1 MCLSS
6 KARVYEIMIGI
17 THGLH
22 FARDSVHAQRQTQD
36 TTAFYSFLLKG
47 PGVENTHANTASK
60 HKTLP
65 YSYFLLTG
73 PGVAGTALLAA
84 LVNFDTTRVSARFS
98 DFSFSFSDFNFCS
111 CCKTLNYSKAKN
123 ISIFAIP
130 SLHVSFSKPAYFSE
144 RKTPM

>member
-1 MCLSS
+1 M
-6 KARVYEIMIGI
+6 GI
-17 THGLH
+17 TLDFTLPGTTYTNSDKHKTPLS
-22 FARDSVHAQRQTQD
+22 FILFCLRDRLWKKHTRKHS
-36 TTAFYSFLLKG
+36 L
-47 PGVENTHANTASK
+47 K

-130 SLHVSFSKPAYFSE
+130 SLHVSLSKPACFSE
-144 RKTPM
+144 RKNTNLTKTN

>member
-1 MCLSS
+1 MW
-6 KARVYEIMIGI
+6 I
-17 THGLH
+17 TRGLY

-98 DFSFSFSDFNFCS
+98 DFNFSFSDFNFCS
-111 CCKTLNYSKAKN
+111 CCKTLNYSEAKN
-123 ISIFAIP
+123 SLIFAIS
-130 SLHVSFSKPAYFSE
+130 SLNVSFSKPAYFSE

>member
-1 MCLSS
+1 MDHTWTSLCKGQRTRTATNTRHYRLLFFSV
-6 KARVYEIMIGI
+6 KETGCGKH
-17 THGLH
+17 THKHTL
-22 FARDSVHAQRQTQD
+22 
-36 TTAFYSFLLKG
+36 
-47 PGVENTHANTASK
+47 K

-84 LVNFDTTRVSARFS
+84 LVNFDTTRVRARFS

-123 ISIFAIP
+123 IFIFAIP
-130 SLHVSFSKPAYFSE
+130 SLHISFSKPAYFSE
-144 RKTPM
+144 PIEKNTIVTKTN